1 MDEKK
6 IDKKND
12 NEQRNQTKITSGRIQ
27 NMEYGDERCKKKLIF
42 VGFYVV
48 RFNCLERIKC
58 NGDRKRFMYNDNI
71 TKNHLS

>member
-1 MDEKK
+1 
-6 IDKKND
+6 
-12 NEQRNQTKITSGRIQ
+12 
-27 NMEYGDERCKKKLIF
+27 MEYGDEKCKKKLIF